1 MWSRANS
8 TVMIRNRW
16 TTCWLTIDRW
26 GFNLNISNKCKLNS
40 HRRRCRMWMAT
51 IRGLREHRLLLH
63 SWRAPWR
70 PSRVRLQAR
79 RKGNGIITGTMFL
92 PRSRLSTV
100 KPLFVSWQ
108 GIWGG
113 MIGGTCMQTAILLWV
128 TLRTDWNKEVAITEI
143 DRRYFFSFSF
153 CIEYPWSTIT
163 IHNYKL

>member
-63 SWRAPWR
+63 CWRAPWR

-79 RKGNGIITGTMFL
+79 RKGKWNHRRTVFCL

-100 KPLFVSWQ
+100 KTLLVSWQ

-128 TLRTDWNKEVAITEI
+128 TLRTDWNKEVAITEFV
-143 DRRYFFSFSF
+143 RRKIVCFFFHF
-153 CIEYPWSTIT
+153 V
-163 IHNYKL
+163 